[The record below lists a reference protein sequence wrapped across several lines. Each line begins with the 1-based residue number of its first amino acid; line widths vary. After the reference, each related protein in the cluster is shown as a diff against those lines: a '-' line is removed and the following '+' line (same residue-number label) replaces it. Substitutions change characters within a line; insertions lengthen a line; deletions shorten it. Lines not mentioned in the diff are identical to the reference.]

1 MSMPCES
8 AASGLV
14 ALGVMMRDLG
24 NPRANEIEGHYDHLL
39 SHANQYLS
47 MCRDCGL
54 AKCKPEDKKCGYTSK
69 ATGKIRS
76 IKPKDRGTYLIDG
89 KTDFE
94 GRQIAFTKRGVIV
107 RPYPEHATGWHIDG
121 EPPCIKHSSDGS
133 FHASFYQ
140 ELVKDLEVHGEN
152 LSQSFSGLCLAGRS
166 TGKSVSRKA
175 FSSIKFLNGRGE
187 AKGLDELLTVF
198 DWIEHNISR
207 VAYFNPR
214 TGKPDR
220 PPSPGVVVADGDAPF
235 LKVLNDGRFEGSDV
249 IGVMSRVVDRDR
261 LDEVGA
267 AMSKKLQWYET
278 DEEMMRGAGQPQ
290 GVSVS
295 VLKRREK

>member
-1 MSMPCES
+1 M
-8 AASGLV
+8 
-14 ALGVMMRDLG
+14 
-24 NPRANEIEGHYDHLL
+24 
-39 SHANQYLS
+39 
-47 MCRDCGL
+47 
-54 AKCKPEDKKCGYTSK
+54 
-69 ATGKIRS
+69 
-76 IKPKDRGTYLIDG
+76 
-89 KTDFE
+89 
-94 GRQIAFTKRGVIV
+94 
-107 RPYPEHATGWHIDG
+107 
-121 EPPCIKHSSDGS
+121 
-133 FHASFYQ
+133 
-140 ELVKDLEVHGEN
+140 
-152 LSQSFSGLCLAGRS
+152 
-166 TGKSVSRKA
+166 
-175 FSSIKFLNGRGE
+175 
-187 AKGLDELLTVF
+187 LTVF